1 MMDYG
6 SMVGESFEYAKEAV
20 VGKWYKWLMLIIAT
34 ILLGIPL
41 AGYTLNV
48 LRGEKPAPEVNDWRI
63 LFIEGMKYLIIM
75 FIYMIPA
82 MIVLFFVVGVS
93 TFGTMSTNPTTVMA
107 ATGSMLFGLL
117 LFVVIALITSIFA
130 IIGAVRFARTGNMR
144 EAFNFNAIRASI
156 GRLGWVSYI
165 IALVILAVIEIIIG
179 FFVTI
184 LTMIPIIGFLIYLC
198 LIAPIA
204 LLFARYV
211 CLLYDSAGAA

>member
-1 MMDYG
+1 MDYG

-20 VGKWYKWLMLIIAT
+20 VGKWNKWLMLIIAT
-34 ILLGIPL
+34 VLLGIPL

-48 LRGEKPAPEVNDWRI
+48 LRGEKPAPEVNDWRT

-107 ATGSMLFGLL
+107 ATGSILFGML

-130 IIGAVRFARTGNMR
+130 IIGAVRFARTGNMG
-144 EAFNFNAIRASI
+144 EAFHFSAILAAI
-156 GRLGWVSYI
+156 HRLGWVSYI
-165 IALVILAVIEIIIG
+165 IALVILAIIEIIIG

>member
-1 MMDYG
+1 MDYR

-20 VGKWYKWLMLIIAT
+20 VGKWYTWLMLIIAT

-41 AGYTLNV
+41 AGYILNV
-48 LRGEKPAPEVNDWRI
+48 LRGEKPAPEVNDWKT
-63 LFIEGMKYLIIM
+63 LFIEGIRYLIIM

-82 MIVLFFVVGVS
+82 MIVLVVVVGVS
-93 TFGTMSTNPTTVMA
+93 TFGTISANPTAAMA
-107 ATGSMLFGLL
+107 ATGSVLFGML
-117 LFVVIALITSIFA
+117 LFVVIALVTSIFA

-144 EAFNFNAIRASI
+144 EAFNFRAILAAI
-156 GRLGWVSYI
+156 NRLGWGPYI
-165 IALVILAVIEIIIG
+165 IALVILAIIEIIIG

-198 LIAPIA
+198 LLAPIA

-211 CLLYDSAGAA
+211 CLLYDSAGAV